1 MPRAM
6 PMNKRFQIGDKVTL
20 KSGEREAYGS
30 QYGKFKDADGNWKPF
45 PKVVFKA
52 GMVGTV
58 ATNDTAVVR
67 GPEGAWFYC
76 VDFHSETTGKKE
88 RVALYH
94 KEIKQAPGSTS
105 E

>member
-1 MPRAM
+1 
-6 PMNKRFQIGDKVTL
+6 MNRFPIGSKVTL
-20 KSGEREAYGS
+20 KSGQKEAYGS
-30 QYGKFKDADGNWKPF
+30 GYGVRKDSEGNWIPAG
-45 PKVVFKA
+45 KVFFKA

-58 ATNDTAVVR
+58 ATNDTPVVR

-76 VDFHSETTGKKE
+76 VDFENEVTGKPE

-94 KEIKQAPGSTS
+94 KEINGLGSGLQG